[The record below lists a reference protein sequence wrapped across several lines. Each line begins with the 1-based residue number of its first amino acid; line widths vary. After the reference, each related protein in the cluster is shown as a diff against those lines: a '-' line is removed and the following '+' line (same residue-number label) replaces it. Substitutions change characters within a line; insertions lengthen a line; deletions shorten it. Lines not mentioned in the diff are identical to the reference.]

1 MAKHLARHINY
12 SLYLCKYL
20 CKFIEYIDNIDDI
33 TYPTAVPV
41 KRYKTFSVYF
51 SLVWCQGTE
60 FNSHRCCICMG
71 ECSSRQG
78 TVSKCLESVN
88 ILTIKPFIHEL
99 QAYLD
104 GNVVQAQ
111 STQYIPNLP
120 SSISTLYSFLYYL
133 HIYSSTAPSTRSVTT
148 TTITLSTYCL
158 H

>member
-33 TYPTAVPV
+33 TYPTAIPV

-78 TVSKCLESVN
+78 TVSRCLESVN

-99 QAYLD
+99 QTYLD
-104 GNVVQAQ
+104 GNVVYPKYIYQIYPLLYLLSIAFFTLSSHLFIH
-111 STQYIPNLP
+111 STQ
-120 SSISTLYSFLYYL
+120 SCTGSVSTLALYL
-133 HIYSSTAPSTRSVTT
+133 H
-148 TTITLSTYCL
+148 
-158 H
+158 

>member
-1 MAKHLARHINY
+1 MTLIQFNSMYICVHINPEKAQQPRRRLSQYLFWWRVGGVAKHLARHINY

-33 TYPTAVPV
+33 TYPTAIPV

-99 QAYLD
+99 QTYLD
-104 GNVVQAQ
+104 
-111 STQYIPNLP
+111 
-120 SSISTLYSFLYYL
+120 
-133 HIYSSTAPSTRSVTT
+133 
-148 TTITLSTYCL
+148 
-158 H
+158 

>member
-33 TYPTAVPV
+33 TYPTAIPV

-60 FNSHRCCICMG
+60 FNSPRCCICMG

-88 ILTIKPFIHEL
+88 ILTIKPFIHKL
-99 QAYLD
+99 QTSL
-104 GNVVQAQ
+104 GGIVVYPIY
-111 STQYIPNLP
+111 TK
-120 SSISTLYSFLYYL
+120 STLY
-133 HIYSSTAPSTRSVTT
+133 IYSSSTAPSLELDLFLHLHCIYTG
-148 TTITLSTYCL
+148 TI
-158 H
+158 